1 MRSRHCETGA
11 KDQKVTDFFI
21 SLEIGK
27 AVFCVWNDMSGLVPQ
42 TVEPGNLPDVR
53 LEGKNQPG
61 TLKNHFSSE
70 EKSK

>member
-42 TVEPGNLPDVR
+42 TVEPGNLPDVCWEKKE
-53 LEGKNQPG
+53 LGWD
-61 TLKNHFSSE
+61 LKIHFSSE

>member
-42 TVEPGNLPDVR
+42 TVEPGNLPDAGT
-53 LEGKNQPG
+53 GKVFQITRN
-61 TLKNHFSSE
+61 
-70 EKSK
+70 